1 MSGSPKQIF
10 HGITRK
16 LFARLRR
23 KASQLGIRVATPK
36 GEAVKDG
43 VTIQWNYDAAAQL
56 LEVECRMPFWIN
68 AAQVNRNLRH
78 EIEVT
83 LRSSRAA

>member
-1 MSGSPKQIF
+1 MSGNSKQIF
-10 HGITRK
+10 HGITRA
-16 LFARLRR
+16 LFTRLRK

-43 VTIQWNYDAAAQL
+43 VTIQWNYDAGAQR

-78 EIEVT
+78 EIELT
-83 LRSSRAA
+83 LGSSKAA

>member
-1 MSGSPKQIF
+1 MSATPKQIF

-23 KASQLGIRVATPK
+23 KASQLGIRVVSPK

-43 VTIQWNYDAAAQL
+43 VTIQWSYDPAAQL
-56 LEVECRMPFWIN
+56 LEVECRTPFWIN
-68 AAQVNRNLRH
+68 AAQVDRTLRH